1 MVSGC
6 WTFTGGKTKGKT
18 SKRIR
23 KNFSTKGEALAYQN
37 HIMEN
42 IHIKPWQN
50 ITAIKLDSDPMV

>member
-6 WTFTGGKTKGKT
+6 WTFTGGKPKGKT

-42 IHIKPWQN
+42 IHIKPW
-50 ITAIKLDSDPMV
+50 LDGKKIAAS